1 MKILNE
7 IINRT
12 RLAVNVRP
20 TLYLSLAYCTCFLA
34 APVMSAEGWR
44 VITEDLRFPTDD
56 VIVAFCSVTD
66 PQYKL
71 PADPA
76 KSDCTPAIQRALDDA
91 SAAGGGTVFLPEGK
105 YRLEGMLTIAS
116 NVILRGRWSLI
127 SPDRPAGGT
136 ILMIH
141 NKEHEQSVLIKGS
154 GCGVRDLTFW
164 HPEQKLTESVAA
176 ASKSP
181 LVIRGQAGVVT
192 IENINLINPYR
203 GIDLSQA
210 STCCLRGIYGSPLF
224 CGLSADRSYA
234 VSRYDSIHFSP
245 DYWTWS
251 KLPGSP
257 PKGGAHAAFMRSNG
271 TGVHIYEM
279 DGFYFG
285 FSRISGYQKGLHFER
300 GASGDDASGELSYI
314 SVTDCDTALH
324 VDDAKGFRIVGSTLK
339 GSKYGIWGKDRT
351 HYKMHTTNIEGGERS
366 VSIRN
371 GVAEL
376 VNCTV
381 NGKTE
386 IVGHRTVYRA
396 HQYDQKL
403 PPFQNSYDRVRKPA
417 KADLFN
423 VKSFGAVGNRKAD
436 DTQAL
441 KKAIK
446 AASANG
452 GGIVFVPDGEYRIT
466 EALNLGKGVELRGNS
481 GGRHILS
488 NKRHAQLGSV
498 LFIETGEG
506 EENGTPFLTLGDG
519 SGLRGMG
526 FYYPKQDYK
535 KFKKYP
541 YMVRA
546 NGTKTYVIDC
556 SASNPYQ
563 GLELN
568 GDDHLVDYSFIGG
581 LRRTY
586 RANDCSGGRIQN
598 CHIKPDFWRDA
609 WLPGCPKTAELEE
622 FKFRVNEAFEP
633 IYLNGCD
640 DYVVMSIFNHA
651 SHTLMTVDDS
661 SGQALM
667 VGGEQLQQGYAFKNG
682 AKTFEIISSLC
693 NINHIGGRGGT
704 YGMKTYPGFKG
715 EARFYCSLAMG
726 TSDRTWDA
734 QGGHLFFQQTSITG
748 PSNRGANSIHCGPD
762 AVLTARSGGCPSH
775 HLGYENQG
783 KMSFKDFHFEKGF
796 LRSAAGKLQ
805 PANHIKKHYILAD
818 ANQPS
823 PTGYGLVLDMSNL
836 RMEEALI
843 VPNSGLAKD
852 SLDGRRLPAARL
864 KKGDHYSLD
873 VTDPGYQNGLI
884 QEVEITLYFRIETTC
899 TIKTF
904 YQRKEGMKLGNTVN
918 FEVKDKPFW
927 KEHRFKVTDATFGSD
942 EDLRIKVEGPSPLL
956 GMVVVS
962 SPTTKK
968 LRQKTLN

>member
-20 TLYLSLAYCTCFLA
+20 TLYLSLAYCTCFLTA
-34 APVMSAEGWR
+34 SAMGAEGWR
-44 VITEDLRFPTDD
+44 VIAEDPRFPTDD

-116 NVILRGRWSLI
+116 NVILRGRWSQI
-127 SPDRPAGGT
+127 GPDRPAQGT
-136 ILMIH
+136 ILMIY
-141 NKEHEQSVLIKGS
+141 NQEHEQSVLIKGS

-164 HPEQKLTESVAA
+164 HPDQQISDSTGSNSLAE
-176 ASKSP
+176 SP
-181 LVIRGQAGVVT
+181 LVIRGQASVVT
-192 IENINLINPYR
+192 IENINLINPGR

-210 STCCLRGIYGSPLF
+210 STCCLRGIYGSPLHV
-224 CGLSADRSYA
+224 GLSADRSFA

-257 PKGGAHAAFMRSNG
+257 PKGGAHAAYMRKHG
-271 TGVHIYEM
+271 TGLHIYEM
-279 DGFYFG
+279 DGFYAG
-285 FSRISGYQKGLHFER
+285 FSKIAGYQRGLHFER
-300 GASGDDASGELSYI
+300 GVSGDDASGELSYF

-324 VDDAKGFRIVGSTLK
+324 VDDAKGFRIVGSTLQ
-339 GSKYGIWGKDRT
+339 GSEYGIWGKDRT
-351 HYKMHTTNIEGGERS
+351 HYKMHTTHIEGGKH
-366 VSIRN
+366 SISIKN

-381 NGKTE
+381 TGETE
-386 IVGHRTVYRA
+386 IVGRRTVYRE
-396 HQYDQKL
+396 HQYDEKL
-403 PPFQNSYDRVRKPA
+403 PTFNNTYDRARKPA

-423 VKSFGAVGNRKAD
+423 VKDYGAVGDGKTD
-436 DTQAL
+436 DTRGL
-441 KKAIK
+441 KKAI
-446 AASANG
+446 ATAFANG
-452 GGIVFVPDGEYRIT
+452 GGIVFIPDGEYRIT
-466 EALNLGKGVELRGNS
+466 EELDLGKGVELRGNS
-481 GGRHILS
+481 GGRHVLS
-488 NKRHAQLGSV
+488 NKRGSQLGSV

-506 EENGTPFLTLGDG
+506 DESGTAFLTLGQG

-526 FYYPKQDYK
+526 FFYPKQDYK
-535 KFKKYP
+535 NFKKYP
-541 YMVRA
+541 FMVQA
-546 NGTKTYVIDC
+546 NGTKNYVIDC

-568 GDDHLVDYSFIGG
+568 GDNHLVEYSFIGG

-586 RANDCSGGRIQN
+586 RANHCSGGRIQN
-598 CHIKPDFWRDA
+598 CHIKPDFWRDG
-609 WLPGCPKTAELEE
+609 WLPGCPKTPELED

-640 DYVVMSIFNHA
+640 NYVVMSIFNHA
-651 SHTLMTVDDS
+651 SHTFMTADNS

-682 AKTFEIISSLC
+682 TKTFEILSSTC
-693 NINHIGGRGGT
+693 NINHIGGRDGT
-704 YGMKTYPGFKG
+704 YGIRTESSFAG

-726 TSDRTWDA
+726 TSDATWDV
-734 QGGHLFFQQTSITG
+734 QGGHLFCQQTSITG
-748 PSNRGANSIHCGPD
+748 PSNRGANSIHCGEG
-762 AVLTARSGGCPSH
+762 ARITVQSGGAGSH
-775 HLGYENQG
+775 HLGFENEGQVA
-783 KMSFKDFHFEKGF
+783 FEDFHFAKGF
-796 LRSAAGKLQ
+796 LRSAAAKYESGN
-805 PANHIKKHYILAD
+805 PIETHYILAD
-818 ANQPS
+818 ANQPF
-823 PTGYGLVLDMSNL
+823 PKGYGLELDMSNL
-836 RMEEALI
+836 RIEDALI

-852 SLDGRRLPAARL
+852 SQDGRRLPAARL

-884 QEVEITLYFRIETTC
+884 QEVEIILYFRVETTC

-904 YQRKEGMKLGNTVN
+904 YQGKEGMKLGNTVE
-918 FEVKDKPFW
+918 FEVKDKPYW
-927 KEHRFKVTDATFGSD
+927 KEHRFKVTEAIFDSN
-942 EDLRIKVEGPSPLL
+942 EDLRIQVEGPSPLL

-962 SPTTKK
+962 SPTT
-968 LRQKTLN
+968 